1 MNKPASSITIG
12 ILAKAAGVN
21 VETIR
26 FYQRKCL
33 MREPEKNY
41 GSIRLYT
48 EADLNRLRFI
58 KSAQKL
64 GFSLEEVGE
73 LLKLED
79 GTRCSDARKLAEI
92 KLTDVRQKL
101 QDLQNIESA
110 LAQLIDHCIASR
122 GKVSCPMIAS
132 LQVLS

>member
-1 MNKPASSITIG
+1 MNKSTSSISIG

-41 GSIRLYT
+41 GSIRQYK

-64 GFSLEEVGE
+64 GFSLEEIGE

-101 QDLQNIESA
+101 KDLHHIESA
-110 LAQLIDHCIASR
+110 LAKLVDHCIASR